1 MAAAAT
7 LCRLLVFLVVPR
19 CASAYRPNCAAP
31 RRAVAICGAAAA
43 LLPRVTFAAEPEPM
57 KTLTPEEMAARVKR
71 KEELL
76 KAQGRRGKSD
86 AKILY
91 GAEFQMGKREVTPSS
106 DAGTESGG
114 SKPVGIAG
122 FLLPDDVG
130 GVNTQS
136 PFGDSKER

>member
-7 LCRLLVFLVVPR
+7 LCRLLVFLVLPR
-19 CASAYRPNCAAP
+19 CASALRPNCAVP
-31 RRAVAICGAAAA
+31 RRAAICGAAAA
-43 LLPRVTFAAEPEPM
+43 LFPQRVTFAAEPEPM
-57 KTLTPEEMAARVKR
+57 VTLTPEEMAARLKR